1 MPEVVPMLMEPELVT
16 SVPVASTPTG
26 ACPKYKFPVAVEVAF
41 PESVIRVPSTI
52 EAMVVPSGT
61 FGPNT
66 GCPTNKP
73 NVFCTVARVE
83 AFVSIVMRELADGAA
98 KVAVLAVP
106 FKVPLSVTVE
116 PLIAV
121 T

>member
-1 MPEVVPMLMEPELVT
+1 MLIEPELVT
-16 SVPVASTPTG
+16 NVPVANTPTG
-26 ACPKYKFPVAVEVAF
+26 ACPKYKFPVAVELAF
-41 PESVIRVPSTI
+41 PESVIRLPSTI
-52 EAMVVPSGT
+52 PVTVVPSGT

-73 NVFCTVARVE
+73 SVLCTVASVE
-83 AFVSIVMRELADGAA
+83 AFVSIVIRELAVGAA
-98 KVAVLAVP
+98 KVPAVTVP
-106 FKVPLSVTVE
+106 SKVPLSVTVE